1 MTWQRFQMLC
11 TDSGARWEEHEVPFL
26 ERFLE
31 KLCDDAYWFFTYPE
45 AAGVIGEAILD
56 YGTPAEKDGEN
67 LAH

>member
-45 AAGVIGEAILD
+45 AAGVIERRFWIMVRQLKKTGKI
-56 YGTPAEKDGEN
+56 
-67 LAH
+67 

>member
-31 KLCDDAYWFFTYPE
+31 KLCD
-45 AAGVIGEAILD
+45 GRILVFH
-56 YGTPAEKDGEN
+56 
-67 LAH
+67 LSRSRWRH